1 MTLARCG
8 AVVTGLIML
17 GYLVTRS
24 PVIRFDSAFFVPDAL
39 LTVLLL
45 VLAPMPRRWAV
56 PALLFAFAW
65 TAGIITV
72 SLFTYV
78 VRGEFAWGNFALVMS
93 TLVLAGVLMREVAA
107 GDGA

>member
-17 GYLVTRS
+17 CYLVTRT
-24 PVIRFDSAFFVPDAL
+24 PVVRFDSAFFVPDAL
-39 LTVLLL
+39 VTALLL
-45 VLAPMPRRWAV
+45 VAAPMPRRWAV

-72 SLFTYV
+72 SLFTYIT
-78 VRGEFAWGNFALVMS
+78 RGEFAWGNFALVAG
-93 TLVLAGVLMREVAA
+93 TLTLAGVLVREVAT
-107 GDGA
+107 GDRA